1 MSSRCPQ
8 RERTFFS
15 GHQRLFD
22 SPPERIKAEE
32 ESRAR
37 FLKKFELTIIVRFK
51 LEMPVA
57 QHMSDQNKQKNEKPK
72 LSAARLSTCDLE
84 SLV

>member
-1 MSSRCPQ
+1 MEYLSESS
-8 RERTFFS
+8 TLNHGTS
-15 GHQRLFD
+15 
-22 SPPERIKAEE
+22 SPWTIRAVYSNRVNSL
-32 ESRAR
+32 SRAR